1 MWDRASGERSS
12 SAQRCKHGV
21 VGYPSCP
28 FGKTSGVRE
37 RYDMALDSIR
47 TVVRCEALAERIMGG
62 DRADESGV
70 FFSVF
75 E

>member
-1 MWDRASGERSS
+1 
-12 SAQRCKHGV
+12 
-21 VGYPSCP
+21 
-28 FGKTSGVRE
+28 
-37 RYDMALDSIR
+37 MAMDSIR
-47 TVVRCEALAERIMGG
+47 TVVRCEELTEGMMGG